1 LDRKARVASELAYLA
16 RFSLAEDLRIFLR
29 ATGRSAL

>member
-1 LDRKARVASELAYLA
+1 VNAELAYLA

-29 ATGRSAL
+29 ATARSAP